1 MKKRGINKFLQIKI
15 KKYLEYMFEERKM
28 NFKDTIFLTNSLS
41 QSLKEEYYLELYG
54 KILKTNRFFSLF
66 SESFLNKLTHK
77 FYETTYGPDDLIDVF
92 IFFDTVN
99 FCDFHFS
106 YIYIYQ
112 NKEDNELLIYF
123 ILKGESKVVLHNKNN
138 NKSEYAHTLTTVKVV
153 NFLTQTVNQH

>member
-54 KILKTNRFFSLF
+54 KILKTNHFFSMF

-92 IFFDTVN
+92 LIF
-99 FCDFHFS
+99 
-106 YIYIYQ
+106 
-112 NKEDNELLIYF
+112 
-123 ILKGESKVVLHNKNN
+123 
-138 NKSEYAHTLTTVKVV
+138 
-153 NFLTQTVNQH
+153 

>member
-1 MKKRGINKFLQIKI
+1 
-15 KKYLEYMFEERKM
+15 MFEERKM

-106 YIYIYQ
+106 YIYIY
-112 NKEDNELLIYF
+112 
-123 ILKGESKVVLHNKNN
+123 
-138 NKSEYAHTLTTVKVV
+138 
-153 NFLTQTVNQH
+153 

>member
-1 MKKRGINKFLQIKI
+1 MDVVFLDIPLIILGIFLRRCIRKIKISSNLIFLLGRNLGFDRKKIKIVNDYMKKRGINKFLQIKI

-106 YIYIYQ
+106 YIYIY
-112 NKEDNELLIYF
+112 
-123 ILKGESKVVLHNKNN
+123 
-138 NKSEYAHTLTTVKVV
+138 
-153 NFLTQTVNQH
+153 